1 MKYVVRERKTHTFF
15 LKNWERNDLEWKFS
29 GEWHG
34 EFESFSEKE
43 EDEQTEM
50 FEGKNEK
57 V

>member
-1 MKYVVRERKTHTFF
+1 MKYVVRGRKTHNFF
-15 LKNWERNDLEWKFS
+15 LKIWERNDLEWKFS
-29 GEWHG
+29 GEWQG

-43 EDEQTEM
+43 ENEQTEM